1 MGFEFE
7 KDENTARNELV
18 DIGRSLFER
27 GLTPGT
33 SGNLSIRLQD
43 GWLMT
48 PTKSCMGKLEASR
61 ISRLDNN
68 WNHLSGDKPT
78 KEVFLHKAM
87 YESRPSAGAVVHLH
101 SPYALAVACLD
112 DIDPLDVLPAM
123 TPYAVMSFGTLR
135 LIPYYRPGD
144 MAMGKIVAE
153 LAKETPAI
161 LLANH
166 GPVVSGASL
175 RTAANAAE
183 EIEQAARLKLTLQG
197 HKVRFLTDEQQNDLH
212 QNFPLS

>member
-1 MGFEFE
+1 MGFVFE
-7 KDENTARNELV
+7 KDVNTARNELV

-33 SGNLSIRLQD
+33 SGNISVRLQD

-48 PTKSCMGKLEASR
+48 PTKSCMGKLEASL
-61 ISRLDNN
+61 ISRLDKD

-87 YESRPSAGAVVHLH
+87 YEARPSAGAIVHLH
-101 SPYALAVACLD
+101 SPYALAVSCLY
-112 DIDPLDVLPAM
+112 DIDPQDVLPAM

-144 MAMGKIVAE
+144 KAMGDVVSK

-166 GPVVSGASL
+166 GPVVAGTSL

-197 HKVRFLTDEQQNDLH
+197 RKISFLTDEQQDDLRRH
-212 QNFPLS
+212 FPLS